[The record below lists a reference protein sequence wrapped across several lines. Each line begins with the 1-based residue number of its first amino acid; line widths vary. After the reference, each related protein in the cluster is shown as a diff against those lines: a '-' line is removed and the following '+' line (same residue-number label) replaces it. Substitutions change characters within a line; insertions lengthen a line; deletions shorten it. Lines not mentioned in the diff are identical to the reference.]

1 MVRLR
6 SRVRSPKTARKIW
19 RLVGS
24 LFEQITTELTA
35 RTEAAV
41 ARGAED
47 SFLTAL
53 RAHIERA
60 LGVTLPPLS

>member
-1 MVRLR
+1 
-6 SRVRSPKTARKIW
+6 
-19 RLVGS
+19 
-24 LFEQITTELTA
+24 
-35 RTEAAV
+35 V